1 MFVQIPHIVHLYDV
15 IITQQQHQIQSQM
28 QNQKKHLKIKQE

>member
-15 IITQQQHQIQSQM
+15 IITATTS
-28 QNQKKHLKIKQE
+28 NSKSNAKSKDTSKD